1 MEVIVG
7 LHNIRPRHRD
17 CVLTIGNF
25 DGVHEGHKML
35 LDHLIA
41 KGREL
46 GVPSMLL
53 TFEPTPREFFRG
65 GVVPARLTRFHEKIT
80 LLMRTG
86 LDRVLCLPFNE
97 RTANTP
103 AEWVVEE
110 LLTKMLGIRHMVV
123 GDDFRFGK
131 GAQGDYAMLKAA
143 GDRHG
148 FGVAHM
154 ATLALAHERV
164 SSTRIREALAAADFE
179 LAERLLGHPYFIMG
193 RVVYGRQ
200 LGRQLGVPTVN
211 IPLHRYRAAL
221 EGVYAVTVSGLDRD
235 YAGVANIGVRPTVQ
249 GKEPLLE
256 VHLFDFQGDLYGKRL
271 SVVFRHKIRDERT
284 FPGLEA
290 LKAQIQLDIEA
301 ARHWLDAHSLPAGAA
316 RELPAHDPVGAA
328 S

>member
-7 LHNIRPRHRD
+7 LHNIRPQHRG

-25 DGVHEGHKML
+25 DGVHCGHKML

-41 KGREL
+41 KAREL
-46 GVPSMLL
+46 GVPSLLL
-53 TFEPTPREFFRG
+53 TFEPTPREYFRG

-80 LLMRTG
+80 LLRRTE

-103 AEWVVEE
+103 AEWVIDE
-110 LLTKMLGIRHMVV
+110 LLTKMLGIRYIVV

-131 GAQGDYAMLKAA
+131 GAQGDYAMLQAA
-143 GDRHG
+143 GDRYG
-148 FGVAHM
+148 FGVTHM
-154 ATLALAHERV
+154 GTLTLDHERV
-164 SSTRIREALAAADFE
+164 SSTRIREVLAAGDFDV
-179 LAERLLGHPYFIMG
+179 AERLLGHAYFIIG

-200 LGRQLGVPTVN
+200 IGRQLGVPTAN

-221 EGVYAVTVSGLDRD
+221 EGVYAVTVSGLDRE

-271 SVVFRHKIRDERT
+271 TVVFRHKIRDERA
-284 FPGLEA
+284 FPGLDA
-290 LKAQIQLDIEA
+290 LKAQIQVDIA
-301 ARHWLDAHSLPAGAA
+301 SARSWLAEHGLPVQ
-316 RELPAHDPVGAA
+316 EVSA

>member
-7 LHNIRPRHRD
+7 LHNIKPRHRG

-25 DGVHEGHKML
+25 DGVHYGHKML

-53 TFEPTPREFFRG
+53 TFEPTPREYFRG
-65 GVVPARLTRFHEKIT
+65 DAVPARLTRFHEKIT
-80 LLMRTG
+80 LLGRTG

-110 LLTKMLGIRHMVV
+110 LLNNMLGIRYMVV

-131 GAQGDYAMLKAA
+131 GAQGDYAMLKAS

-148 FGVAHM
+148 FGVTHM
-154 ATLALAHERV
+154 GTLTVDHERV
-164 SSTRIREALAAADFE
+164 SSTRIREALAAGDFT
-179 LAERLLGHPYFIMG
+179 LAERLLGHAYFIIG

-200 LGRQLGVPTVN
+200 LGRQLGVPTAN

-221 EGVYAVTVSGLDRD
+221 EGVYAVTVAGLDRE

-256 VHLFDFQGDLYGKRL
+256 VHLFDYQGNLYGKRL
-271 SVVFRHKIRDERT
+271 TVVFRHKIREERA
-284 FPGLEA
+284 FPGLDA
-290 LKAQIQLDIEA
+290 LKAQIEDDIATARRWLTAHGHPA
-301 ARHWLDAHSLPAGAA
+301 ATMMPTAVS
-316 RELPAHDPVGAA
+316 